1 MCGVAAAYGPVDLA
15 PAVAALQHRGPDAS
29 GCLRHGQVTLGH
41 TRLAIL
47 DLDPRSDQ
55 PFTYGAVR
63 LSYNGELWNYRQL
76 RADLQ
81 QHGCRFATTGD
92 TEVVAAALDRWG
104 PEALP
109 RLEGMFAIAWTT
121 GDGGRLWLARD
132 RFGETPLHYARHPAG
147 GWAAASE
154 LKALH
159 ALGIP
164 ASAATDV
171 GPGGLVALD
180 TGREVTRW
188 YLPPITPART
198 TREEAAPRLRQ
209 LLDQGVAA
217 RAISD
222 VPVCTLLSGG
232 IDSAAVAAGLVD
244 HLGVVTA
251 YTAVYDPKARDLRC
265 AREVADHLSIPLVEV
280 KVEAPTVP
288 DLARVVRTIELDSK
302 AQVEIGW
309 PCLQL
314 ADAMHVDGFKV
325 TFSGEGSDELWAS
338 YGFAY
343 HALRAQD
350 WHRYRRDLFLTQARR
365 NFVRANKVFLA
376 KGVECRLPFLQ
387 TNLVEYAL
395 SLPQQAVQDGRAR
408 PKAVLQD
415 AYADRLPASVVRR
428 PKVAFQDGMGI
439 KQAIAEVV
447 ANPKR
452 VYRAELQ
459 RAYG

>member
-15 PAVAALQHRGPDAS
+15 LAVAALQHRGPDAS

-47 DLDPRSDQ
+47 DLDPRSNQ
-55 PFTYGAVR
+55 PFTYGQVR

-76 RADLQ
+76 RSSLQ
-81 QHGCRFATTGD
+81 ERGCRFATTGD

-109 RLEGMFAIAWTT
+109 RLEGMFAIAWTNQA
-121 GDGGRLWLARD
+121 GERLWLARD
-132 RFGETPLHYARHPAG
+132 RFGETPLHYARHPTG

-159 ALGIP
+159 VLGIP

-180 TGREVTRW
+180 AGREVTRW
-188 YLPPITPART
+188 YLPPTTPART
-198 TREEAAPRLRQ
+198 TRADAAPRLRR

-244 HLGVVTA
+244 HLGSVTA
-251 YTAVYDPKARDLRC
+251 YTAVHDPKARDLRC
-265 AREVADHLSIPLVEV
+265 AREVADHLGISLVEV
-280 KVEAPTVP
+280 KVEAPTVA
-288 DLARVVRTIELDSK
+288 DLARVVRVIELDSK

-314 ADAMHVDGFKV
+314 ADAMAADGFKV

-343 HALRAQD
+343 HALQTTD

-395 SLPQQAVQDGRAR
+395 SLPQAAVQDGRSR

-439 KQAIAEVV
+439 KQAIAQVI

-452 VYRAELQ
+452 VYRAELE